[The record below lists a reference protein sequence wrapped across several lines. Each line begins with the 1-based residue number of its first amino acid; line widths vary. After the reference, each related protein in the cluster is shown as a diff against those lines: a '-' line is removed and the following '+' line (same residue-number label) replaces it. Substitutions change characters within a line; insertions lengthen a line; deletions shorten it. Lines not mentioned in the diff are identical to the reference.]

1 MSALR
6 AAARALAGTALLGA
20 GVLGYALVEA
30 RMPVLRRVDVPVLAA
45 GEEPL
50 TILHLSD
57 LHLTDRTEDRVEWV
71 RALAGLHPDVVVNT
85 GDNLSFA
92 SGMEPLRR
100 ALEPFLGLPGAFV
113 MGDHDYRTT
122 TFKLPTRYLRADPRA
137 GDDPQAEA
145 RVAELP
151 WREVRDLQTSGG
163 WADLCNARGAIA
175 VRGRRIDLVGVDDP
189 HAERDSYQL

>member
-1 MSALR
+1 
-6 AAARALAGTALLGA
+6 
-20 GVLGYALVEA
+20 
-30 RMPVLRRVDVPVLAA
+30 
-45 GEEPL
+45 
-50 TILHLSD
+50 
-57 LHLTDRTEDRVEWV
+57 
-71 RALAGLHPDVVVNT
+71 
-85 GDNLSFA
+85 
-92 SGMEPLRR
+92 MEPLRR

-189 HAERDSYQL
+189 HAERDSYPAAPEASAPPEAPTPSGPSEAEAPREPTARYVIVSRIYCNPYYILHNTVQIISLKEKKWRSSLKDMQKSRTVKYP

>member
-6 AAARALAGTALLGA
+6 AAARALTGTALVGV

-113 MGDHDYRTT
+113 MGDHDYRAT

-137 GDDPQAEA
+137 GDDPQA
-145 RVAELP
+145 AEP
-151 WREVRDLQTSGG
+151 DRKSV
-163 WADLCNARGAIA
+163 
-175 VRGRRIDLVGVDDP
+175 V
-189 HAERDSYQL
+189 